1 MSQAPWSRPRG
12 VDAVID
18 AWRASGS
25 VRPCISA
32 ERTLAPSPARI
43 APLPAGIS
51 PELRRA
57 LAEGGIESL
66 YSHQALAIDA
76 ALAKRNV
83 AIATPTASG
92 KSLCFHVPVLEAML
106 RDPTATALFVYPTKA
121 LSRDQEHGLGLLL
134 ASAGAFAPA
143 TVFDGDTPNDAR
155 KAARDRCR
163 IVLTNPDML
172 HAGILPTH
180 ARWARFFQGLRY
192 VVFDE
197 LHMYRGVFGSH
208 LAHVIARLKRI
219 AAFHGSEPTFIGATA
234 TIGNPREHAARL
246 FGVEPEAVTLV
257 DESGAPR
264 APREVYIYNPPVVN
278 EELGIRASTL
288 KQSVALAA
296 DLVRARVSTILFGPS
311 RNSVEV
317 MLKYLRERVGDEVPP
332 DAIMGYRG
340 GYLPET
346 RRRVE
351 AGLRNGEILAVVA
364 TNALE
369 LGIDIGDLDAV
380 ICAGYPGSVA
390 GTWQRFGRAGR
401 RGGRSIAVL
410 VCSSDPLD
418 QFLAREPKYVLEAP
432 AEEARIDPSNTEILI
447 QHLKCAA
454 FEAPFQIETADGT
467 QTNPLGER
475 YLGLDAGETKE
486 ALDYLARHGLI
497 HEAGGR
503 HYWSGEAFPASNV
516 SLRSVGWDNFVIVD
530 VENGQSIAEL
540 DFRATHTMLH
550 EQAIYQHDAEQF
562 QVERL
567 DFDNHK
573 AYVRKVAPDYFT
585 TALTYRTVGVIEERR
600 QGELGPAGIGFGD
613 VKVVEKVT
621 GYKKIKFFTHE
632 NAGYGDVHL
641 PELQK
646 HTTSFWLTLPERV
659 VLSLDAPRPLV
670 VAALRGVGQALET
683 ISALALMCDPRDL
696 GRTLGDGEGDGGAPG
711 RDPFAKR
718 TGGFDPTLFL
728 FDSIPGG
735 VGLAERIFERSH
747 ELFQRTHALIASCG
761 CRSGCPACT
770 GPSDGDG
777 SEKRLALRLL
787 EALISASP
795 LEAGALASGNANLP
809 NRALGSPNL
818 SPLRPV
824 PGRDL
829 DRRSESVARERMP
842 TDGIAPVP
850 QSHD

>member
-1 MSQAPWSRPRG
+1 MPLPPWSHARG
-12 VDAVID
+12 VDAVVA

-25 VRPCISA
+25 IRPCISA
-32 ERTLAPSPARI
+32 ERTLEPAPAST
-43 APLPAGIS
+43 APLPATLS
-51 PELRRA
+51 PELTRA
-57 LAEGGIESL
+57 LATGGIDSL
-66 YSHQALAIDA
+66 YSHQAQAIEA
-76 ALAKRNV
+76 ALAGRHV

-92 KSLCFHVPVLEAML
+92 KSLCFHVPVLERLL
-106 RDPTATALFVYPTKA
+106 REPTSTSLFVYPTKA
-121 LSRDQEHGLGLLL
+121 LSRDQEHGLGVLL
-134 ASAGAFAPA
+134 GNTGVGTPA
-143 TVFDGDTPNDAR
+143 MVFDGDTPNDAR
-155 KAARDRCR
+155 RAARDRAR

-172 HAGILPTH
+172 HAGILPMHT
-180 ARWARFFQGLRY
+180 RWARFFQGLRT

-219 AAFHGSEPTFIGATA
+219 ANFHGAEPTFIGATA

-246 FGVEPEAVTLV
+246 FGVDEEAITLV

-264 APREVYIYNPPVVN
+264 APREVYVYNPPVVN

-288 KQSVALAA
+288 KQAVSLAA
-296 DLVRARVSTILFGPS
+296 DLVRAHVSTIVFAPS

-317 MLKYLRERVGDEVPP
+317 MLKYLREEVGDEIPP

-346 RRRVE
+346 RRKVE

-401 RGGRSIAVL
+401 RGGKSIAVL

-418 QFLAREPKYVLEAP
+418 QFLAREPSYVLDAR

-454 FEAPFQIETADGT
+454 FEAPFELASSTAPST
-467 QTNPLGER
+467 QPGDR
-475 YLGLDAGETKE
+475 GYLGLDTNETRD
-486 ALDYLARHGLI
+486 ALGYLARHGLI
-497 HEAGGR
+497 HEAAGR

-516 SLRSVGWDNFVIVD
+516 SLRSIGWDNFVIID

-573 AYVRKVAPDYFT
+573 AFVRKVAPDYFT

-600 QGELGPAGIGFGD
+600 LGELGPAGIGFGD

-641 PELQK
+641 PELQM

-659 VLSLDAPRPLV
+659 VLSFDAPRPLV

-683 ISALALMCDPRDL
+683 VSALALMCDPRDL
-696 GRTLGDGEGDGGAPG
+696 GRTLGDGEGGETAPG
-711 RDPFAKR
+711 RDPFARR

-735 VGLAERIFERSH
+735 VGLAERIFERSS
-747 ELFQRTHALIASCG
+747 ELLERTHALMTSCG
-761 CRSGCPACT
+761 CRSGCPACV

-777 SEKRLALRLL
+777 SEKSLGLKLL
-787 EALISASP
+787 EALV
-795 LEAGALASGNANLP
+795 AGAAGNANLGG
-809 NRALGSPNL
+809 RALGSPNPSL
-818 SPLRPV
+818 GGARV
-824 PGRDL
+824 PDQRL
-829 DRRSESVARERMP
+829 PAVRLAQ
-842 TDGIAPVP
+842 AP
-850 QSHD
+850 QNHE